1 MMLLG
6 LDFGWLADP
15 LYIRWLINGTLMTIL
30 ISVVGMAAAGAVGVA
45 GAAVIHLRV
54 PVLHDLA
61 RLLVELFR
69 NTPPLVQLFFL
80 YFMLSDMGLSFTDA
94 AGRSIP
100 LFGGFTCVVL
110 SLGLYNGAV
119 AVEIIRSGITA
130 VPRQTIEGARSLGYS
145 RAQIFREIELPMALR
160 LTMPAM
166 TNNIVSLIK
175 TSAQASLIAV
185 ADVMYYAS
193 QIMLENFRNLEVMLV
208 IWIIYLLIASGFAG
222 AARMVEHLLRIP
234 GFGSQS

>member
-1 MMLLG
+1 MILG
-6 LDFGWLADP
+6 LDFDWLSDP
-15 LYIRWLINGTLMTIL
+15 LYLRWLMQGTLMTIV
-30 ISVVGMAAAGAVGVA
+30 ISAVGMVLAFAAGIA
-45 GAAVIHLRV
+45 GAAIIHLRIS
-54 PVLHDLA
+54 VLHEVT
-61 RLLVELFR
+61 RLLVDLFR

-130 VPRQTIEGARSLGYS
+130 VPSQTIEGARSLGYS
-145 RAQIFREIELPMALR
+145 RAQIFRQVELPMALR
-160 LTMPAM
+160 LSMPAM

-208 IWIIYLLIASGFAG
+208 IWVIYLIIATGFAM
-222 AARMVEHLLRIP
+222 AARMTERAFHIP
-234 GFGSQS
+234 GYGAYP